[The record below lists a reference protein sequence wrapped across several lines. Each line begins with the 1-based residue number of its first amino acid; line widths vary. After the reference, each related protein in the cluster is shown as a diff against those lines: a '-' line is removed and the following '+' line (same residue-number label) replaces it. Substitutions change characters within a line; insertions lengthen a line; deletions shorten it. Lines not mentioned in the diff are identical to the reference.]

1 MELSEMIDEFKQ
13 NDHSNFN
20 LFYELTHKQ
29 VFFSSF
35 TILKEQTLAEDI
47 MQDTYVT
54 FLNNIGDVKSS
65 QNIYAYLSTIARNLS
80 INYYKK
86 IKRNTEDDEPLNYMD
101 TRDMPYIGSNV
112 ITILELLDSQEERE
126 IVTYHVILDYKF
138 ADVAKIMSKPL
149 GTILWMYNRAIKKLK
164 ERMSKYE
171 K

>member
-1 MELSEMIDEFKQ
+1 M
-13 NDHSNFN
+13 
-20 LFYELTHKQ
+20 
-29 VFFSSF
+29 
-35 TILKEQTLAEDI
+35 
-47 MQDTYVT
+47 
-54 FLNNIGDVKSS
+54 
-65 QNIYAYLSTIARNLS
+65 
-80 INYYKK
+80 
-86 IKRNTEDDEPLNYMD
+86 KRNTEDDEPLNYMD

-149 GTILWMYNRAIKKLK
+149 GTVLWIYNRAIKKLK